1 MAVVWIPPLLRRL
14 TGGTD
19 TVTAPG
25 STLRQVL
32 NSLEELYP
40 GFKAALLEENGE
52 QVQSGIA
59 VIIDGEATQMGL
71 IEPVGEE
78 SEIHFVPAISG
89 G

>member
-1 MAVVWIPPLLRRL
+1 MAIVWIPPLLRHL

-19 TVTAPG
+19 QVTAQG
-25 STLRQVL
+25 STLRRVL

-40 GFKAALLEENGE
+40 GFKGALLEANEE

-59 VIIDGEATQMGL
+59 VVIDGEVSQLGL
-71 IEPVGEE
+71 IEPVEEE
-78 SEIHFVPAISG
+78 SEVHFIPAVSG